1 MQLNEFIDFSGIFM
15 KLYKEHEEDL
25 RKHRFEAEH
34 FGRLITFVEEGGFN
48 VFDIQIEECE
58 LNSYHI
64 SFVFGF
70 DFNDANESSNYSAS
84 ANYYIIYDRVRQD
97 FIACDYEQG

>member
-1 MQLNEFIDFSGIFM
+1 MELNEFIDFSGIFM

-34 FGRLITFVEEGGFN
+34 FDRLITFVEEGGFN

-58 LNSYHI
+58 LNNANI
-64 SFVFGF
+64 RFVFGF

-84 ANYYIIYDRVRQD
+84 ANYYIEYDR
-97 FIACDYEQG
+97 FLKELTTCNYEQG